1 MKLTKFQSEEIRR
14 RYLAKEKSQPK
25 LALEYG
31 VSVMT
36 ISNIVRGYVPKSQ
49 YRDLDDIDQGIL
61 KCIKESEGLSMMD
74 VYRCVNLEL
83 GNFSE
88 QLLRYRINSLEAM
101 GVIYTV
107 RVKGQ
112 PPIRRCYLP
121 EQKKFEQ
128 LVSRVRDGNDG

>member
-14 RYLAKEKSQPK
+14 RYLSKEKSEPK
-25 LALEYG
+25 LADEYG
-31 VSVMT
+31 VSVST
-36 ISNIVRGYVPKSQ
+36 ISRIVLGYVPKSQ
-49 YRDLDDIDQGIL
+49 HRDLDDIDEGIL

-74 VYRCVNLEL
+74 VYRCANLESD

-88 QLLRYRINSLEAM
+88 QFIRYRLNSLEEM

-107 RVKGQ
+107 RVKGK
-112 PPIRRCYLP
+112 PSIRRVYLP

-128 LVSRVRDGNDG
+128 LVSRVREPNE